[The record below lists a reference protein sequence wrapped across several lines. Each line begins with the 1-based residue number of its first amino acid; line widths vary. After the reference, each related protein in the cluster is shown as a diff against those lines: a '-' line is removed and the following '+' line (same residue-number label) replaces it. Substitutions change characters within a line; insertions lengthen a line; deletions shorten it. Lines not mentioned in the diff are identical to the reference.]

1 MAEIFIHE
9 VGLRDGLQIEKQPV
23 PTEQKIK
30 WIDALMESGVDIIQM
45 GSFVHQV
52 KVPQM
57 ADTDA
62 LFQHYVKNG
71 KKRPETVLSGLVLN
85 EKGFER
91 GLACGVE
98 MFCMGVSASE
108 THSQKNTGMS
118 PERAMG
124 QILSMAK
131 KAQDAGKKVQAS
143 VQSAFGC
150 GFDGAIPEEKVL
162 DMVKKYLEA
171 GIRNISLAD
180 TAGHANPQQVERL
193 FSAIKKMDSKVEL
206 ACHFHNTYGL
216 GMANCYAA
224 LNAGVKYIETAVGAL
239 GGCPFTKVAAGNV
252 STEDF
257 VHSLQRAELRTDIDL
272 FRLLDVA
279 REVSVFFNRE
289 LPGAVLKSGSLIKPR
304 PKKMMNNIRVLDMTN
319 VLSGPFSTMHLA
331 LLGAEV
337 IKIENPEGGD
347 LARKLG
353 AVPALNQKLM
363 GTSFLAQNANK
374 KSITLNLK
382 AEEAKEIFRKLL
394 KTADVVVENFRPGV
408 MDRLGFSYA
417 EIRKINP
424 KIVYCAISGFGQA
437 GPDAFKPAYDQI
449 IQGLSGVMDVNG
461 DERLHPLRAGFP
473 VCDTVGGLNA
483 AFAIMAALYYR
494 EKTGEGQFIDIA
506 LLDSI
511 MPLMG
516 WVAANLLIGGQQP
529 VAMGNDNFTAAPSG
543 TFVTKDGFVNIAAN
557 QQKQWEDL
565 ANVLGRAGTFDRS
578 PVPGAGHPQ
587 EEPKGADPPAG
598 GQAENADHRP
608 LGGGAQRQ
616 GHPHRR
622 HLQPGEG
629 PGRRAGEV
637 PQDHRE
643 HQGQGSGRAEAVQPV
658 GQVLGHPGLDRR
670 PAADLGPAPAG
681 DPGPTGL
688 QRGGYQGHEGKSC
701 DLIFCHRDTKAQ
713 RLVCH
718 YRAGGNPD
726 KLKNTA
732 ATSRYR

>member
-1 MAEIFIHE
+1 MPDIIIHD
-9 VGLRDGLQIEKQPV
+9 VGLRDGFQIERKTV
-23 PTEQKIK
+23 PIEQKIR
-30 WIDALMESGVDIIQM
+30 WIDALMECGVDIIQI
-45 GSFVHQV
+45 GSFVHKE

-57 ADTDA
+57 ADTDD
-62 LFQHYVKNG
+62 LFAHYAQSG
-71 KKRPETVLSGLVLN
+71 KINPKTILSGLVLN
-85 EKGFER
+85 ERGFER

-131 KAQDAGKKVQAS
+131 KAQEAGKKVQAS

-150 GFDGAIPEEKVL
+150 GFDGPIPEERVL
-162 DMVKKYLEA
+162 AMVKKYLDA

-180 TAGHANPQQVERL
+180 TAGHATPDQVSRL
-193 FSAIKKMDSKVEL
+193 FSAIKKMDPKAEL

-216 GMANCYAA
+216 GMANIYAA
-224 LNAGVKYIETAVGAL
+224 MQAGVTYIETAFGGL

-252 STEDF
+252 ATEDF
-257 VHSLQRAELRTDIDL
+257 VHVLQREGKRADVDL
-272 FRLLDVA
+272 FRLLDIAGQVQ
-279 REVSVFFNRE
+279 EFLGRE
-289 LPGAVLKSGSLIKPR
+289 LPGSILKSGPLIKQKA
-304 PKKMMNNIRVLDMTN
+304 KKMLQGIRVLDMTN

-337 IKIENPEGGD
+337 IKIENPDGGD

-382 AEEAKEIFRKLL
+382 AEEAKEVFRKLL

-424 KIVYCAISGFGQA
+424 KIIYCAISGFGQT

-449 IQGLSGVMDVNG
+449 IQGLSGEMDVNG

-483 AFAIMAALYYR
+483 AFAIMAALYHR
-494 EKTGEGQFIDIA
+494 ERTGEGQFIDIA

-543 TFVTKDGFVNIAAN
+543 TFVTQDGFINIAAN

-565 ANVLGRAGTFDRS
+565 ATVLG
-578 PVPGAGHPQ
+578 VPELLTDPRFQERDTRKKNRKLLTPLLEEKLKQKPTEHWVEVLNAKGIPSGDIYSLEKALNAPQVQHRQTIVSIKDPELGDLRLFNLSAKFEKTPGSVDAPPPTLGQHQ
-587 EEPKGADPPAG
+587 EEILGA
-598 GQAENADHRP
+598 
-608 LGGGAQRQ
+608 LGYTK
-616 GHPHRR
+616 
-622 HLQPGEG
+622 E
-629 PGRRAGEV
+629 
-637 PQDHRE
+637 
-643 HQGQGSGRAEAVQPV
+643 
-658 GQVLGHPGLDRR
+658 
-670 PAADLGPAPAG
+670 DL
-681 DPGPTGL
+681 
-688 QRGGYQGHEGKSC
+688 
-701 DLIFCHRDTKAQ
+701 KAMKE
-713 RLVCH
+713 
-718 YRAGGNPD
+718 
-726 KLKNTA
+726 KLA
-732 ATSRYR
+732 I